1 MRVSK
6 SFLFLITGLLV
17 LALLQSC
24 KKDVPGKPSSA
35 YPEILV
41 LFSPDGLGDMGYND
55 EVLRGIELFMNE
67 KDMDFYIS
75 FMTPTDYEIAEFL
88 IRMWWAERNAATAS
102 DGSVPRKLLLL
113 ADSGYADIARK
124 VMKAS
129 EINIDLSVLAFETEA
144 PEDASEPIRTFEFSM
159 YGASWLAAKTARA
172 LGCAHPL
179 VLLGDGS
186 NTTLHDGR
194 DGFLDGFQA
203 EVPVEA
209 LAYDWQGYCMPM
221 EAYQQMYDYAQHHD
235 FIFSISGGSN
245 MGIYRYL
252 RENPDCG
259 VFTAGMDTDQSPY
272 STLIV
277 GSLVKRIDLVLHK
290 YLCDWYKRVEVPNH
304 QYFGLESGYI
314 DWSIPERYKYLRPT
328 IDALRQE
335 AIQKENAYEKV
346 RN

>member
-1 MRVSK
+1 MVLVS
-6 SFLFLITGLLV
+6 V
-17 LALLQSC
+17 QSC
-24 KKDVPGKPSSA
+24 SKDVPEQSSA

-41 LFSPDGLGDMGYND
+41 LFSPDGLGDMSYND

-75 FMTPTDYEIAEFL
+75 FMSPTDYDIAEFL
-88 IRMWWAERNAATAS
+88 ISAWWDERNAATDD
-102 DGSVPRKLLLL
+102 DGTVPRKLLLL

-124 VMKAS
+124 VIDPS
-129 EINIDLSVLAFETEA
+129 EITIDLSVLAFETGA
-144 PEDASEPIRTFEFSM
+144 PENASEPIRTFEFSM

-172 LGCAHPL
+172 LGCTHPL
-179 VLLGDGS
+179 ILLGDGS
-186 NTTLHDGR
+186 NTSIHDGR
-194 DGFLDGFQA
+194 DGFTDGFQDD
-203 EVPVEA
+203 VPVEA
-209 LAYDWQGYCMPM
+209 MAYDWQGYAMAM
-221 EAYQQMYDYAQHHD
+221 EAYQKMYDYAGQYD

-259 VFTAGMDTDQSPY
+259 VYTAGMDTDQSPY
-272 STLIV
+272 STLIA
-277 GSLVKRIDLVLHK
+277 GSLIKRIDLVLYQ

-304 QYFGLESGYI
+304 QYFGLESGYM
-314 DWSIPERYKYLRPT
+314 DWSIPERYKHLKPT

-335 AIQKENAYEKV
+335 AVQREKAYEKG